1 MSGRATL
8 LLLAACAGAC
18 RTTEEGTPRAEFG
31 VLYGGDIQDRK
42 QFVLEL
48 DRSKQE
54 LGLRVTF
61 EQPVRRPLR
70 VSWEIERPSTVRGLD
85 GGFARAAEIG
95 AVTLNAGERRA
106 DAAFA
111 FRAGDPPG
119 EWRIVI
125 LVEGARVLDR
135 SFEVVRPNERPRA
148 PR

>member
-1 MSGRATL
+1 MSRRATL
-8 LLLAACAGAC
+8 LFLAACAGAC
-18 RTTEEGTPRAEFG
+18 RTAEEGTPRAEFG

-61 EQPVRRPLR
+61 EEPVRRPLR
-70 VSWEIERPSTVRGLD
+70 VSWEIERPSSVRGLD

-106 DAAFA
+106 DAPFA

-119 EWRIVI
+119 TWRIVI
-125 LVEGARVLDR
+125 LVESVRVLDR